1 MKTKLIAILMIALSM
16 GCVRNTEPGPCL
28 NDGEITL
35 YATAGGAGTKT
46 VLQQDGTV
54 FWNQEDCINV
64 FYGGKSGKF
73 TSTNNEKSAS
83 AAFVGTLEPFV
94 LDGTTEFVAAYPYS
108 EETTFS
114 GNKLDIKLPSEQ
126 LAQEGTFADDLYI
139 CVAKSKD
146 YNLFFYNVC
155 GGVKFSLGRDDI
167 KKVVFRGNDGET
179 LAGRLSVE
187 FDSDGKPVVSG
198 ISEGKSSVTIV
209 PPDGGTFKKWSFYYL
224 VLVPQSLQKG
234 YTIELYTDELAETIN
249 SDSAVTVRRSAW
261 GVLNGMGA
269 VPEAIDMGLSVK
281 WASFNLGSTRPEEY
295 GDYFA
300 WGAIEPLYDSLNPLL
315 WKDGVGLGYSWES
328 CSYTGLFFDAN
339 IHDYLIKISKYNT
352 DSSYGPVDNKI
363 TLELEDDAAHVN
375 LGGSW
380 RMPTQEECNE
390 LIDNCTT
397 VWTSQNGVYGRKF
410 TSKINGNSIFLPAA
424 GYWEYTGLFY
434 VGTRGDYWSSSLHTD
449 SPEWAYP
456 IYFGEDDIYG
466 NFFRRHQGQSIR
478 PVTDKGVRVSVTGI
492 TLNMSSLTLSVD
504 EMVDISAS
512 VTPSNATQKD
522 VIWSSSDTSVA
533 TVSLEGVVTAV
544 APGIAT
550 IIATTHDGGFTA
562 TCKVTVSAKAEWV
575 DLGLPSGIKWAS
587 CNLGATKPEEYGD
600 YFAWGEIEP
609 YYETGYA
616 QAESPVWKPGKENGY
631 EKLSSRWYTEGVG
644 MTGYSLEKGKVVLD
658 PEDDAAHVML
668 GEDWRIPSWAEVEEL
683 GQLCSREQV
692 EQNGV
697 KGVRVTGPNG
707 NSIFFPLT
715 GKRAGVD
722 LLYSGETS
730 SYWAN
735 SLLYGEYAHLFN
747 LLNPWTV
754 GWNWYYGASIRP
766 VFGSPL
772 VPVESVGLGDTEI
785 KMSIGET
792 FELKVSIVPEN
803 ATFKKVEWDIDG
815 QVVSIKEEEDGY
827 CITGKTLGTGT
838 IYFYSCDG
846 GKVAKC
852 KVTVTAKAEWVDLGL
867 PSGVKWATCNLG
879 ATKPEEYGDYFA
891 WGETSPYYES
901 GYAQS
906 DSPVWRRIPWSGQ
919 SYYNTGGY
927 GADSYMYYNSSEGD
941 RYADK
946 TFLDLEDDAAHVMFG
961 DEWRIPS
968 WAEMSELRNKCT
980 WELTMVNGSIGCKV
994 TGPNG
999 NSIFLPAAGDRSGM
1013 DKYYSGNDGLYWTS
1027 TRYPT
1032 SERRAVGL
1040 DFDID
1045 GVNKVTGYYRYY
1057 GFTIRPVYGY
1067 PPVPVESVSFDKTWL
1082 KIAVGEKAILEDRI
1096 VPENATFKSIT
1107 VLTSNS
1113 KVATLAYDE
1122 NGAIVVTGVSEG
1134 SAVITIFT
1142 TDGRAKATCTV
1153 VVSNSVVEPEAV
1165 DLGLPSGVKWASF
1178 NVGATKP
1185 EEYGDYF
1192 AWGATE
1198 PYYESQ
1204 DPIIWKE
1211 GKGAGYT
1218 WSNCPYCTSGDSEE
1232 NIKFSKY
1239 NTDDNKTTLEMKD
1252 DAARANWGGS
1262 WRMPTDSEFKELR
1275 LTRNNNADYKWEWVA
1290 INDIEGWK
1298 ITYLVNGNSIFLPA
1312 AGNRSGTNL
1321 RDTGIYGSY
1330 WSSSLN
1336 TGGSV
1341 YANCLYFRWG
1351 VAGDGSGYRNIGL
1364 PVRPVMK

>member
-1 MKTKLIAILMIALSM
+1 MIALSL
-16 GCVRNTEPGPCL
+16 GCVRNTEPGSCL
-28 NDGEITL
+28 NNGEITL

-46 VLQQDGTV
+46 VLQQDGNV

-64 FYGGKSGKF
+64 FYGGKIGKF
-73 TSTNNEKSAS
+73 TSTNTEKSAS
-83 AAFVGTLEPFV
+83 AAFVGTLESFV
-94 LDGTTEFVAAYPYS
+94 LDGTTEFMAAYPYS

-155 GGVKFSLGRDDI
+155 GGVKFSLGRDDV

-198 ISEGKSSVTIV
+198 ISEGKSSVSLV
-209 PPDGGTFKKWSFYYL
+209 APDGGTFKQGSYYYM
-224 VLVPQSLQKG
+224 VLAPQALQKG

-261 GVLNGMGA
+261 GVLKDMGT

-300 WGAIEPLYDSLNPLL
+300 WGETSPKSEYAWTNYKFRTTGDSWDNVVL
-315 WKDGVGLGYSWES
+315 
-328 CSYTGLFFDAN
+328 
-339 IHDYLIKISKYNT
+339 SKYNT
-352 DSSYGPVDNKI
+352 YRSEGPIDNKTI
-363 TLELEDDAAHVN
+363 LELADDAVRAN
-375 LGGSW
+375 WGGSW
-380 RMPTQEECNE
+380 RMPTIEEFEE
-390 LIDNCTT
+390 LIS
-397 VWTSQNGVYGRKF
+397 TSENETDYRLEWIAINDHKGW
-410 TSKINGNSIFLPAA
+410 KITYLLNGNSIFLPAA
-424 GYWEYTGLFY
+424 GGWSLSGFNNAGSSGY
-434 VGTRGDYWSSSLHTD
+434 YWSSSLNP
-449 SPEWAYP
+449 SYNNSSSRVALNF
-456 IYFGEDDIYG
+456 YFDKYWG
-466 NFFRRHQGQSIR
+466 HQNSGYRYEGYTIR
-478 PVTDKGVRVSVTGI
+478 PVTDEGVRVSVTGI
-492 TLNMSSLTLSVD
+492 SLNMSFLTLAVD
-504 EMVDISAS
+504 ETATISAG

-600 YFAWGEIEP
+600 HFAWGEIEP

-631 EKLSSRWYTEGVG
+631 EKLSSRWYMEGVG
-644 MTGYSLEKGKVVLD
+644 MTGYSIEKGKVVLD
-658 PEDDAAHVML
+658 PEDDAAHIML

-683 GQLCSREQV
+683 DQLCSWEQV
-692 EQNGV
+692 EQNGMM
-697 KGVRVTGPNG
+697 GVRATGPNG
-707 NSIFFPLT
+707 NSIFFPL
-715 GKRAGVD
+715 
-722 LLYSGETS
+722 SGEWIGLDFLYPGEWCG
-730 SYWAN
+730 YWAN
-735 SLLYGEYAHLFN
+735 SLLRGEIAHLFN
-747 LLNPWTV
+747 PLNPRTV

-766 VFGSPL
+766 VFGGPL

-792 FELKVSIVPEN
+792 FKLKVSVIPEN
-803 ATFKKVEWDIDG
+803 ATFKKVEWIYDG
-815 QVVSIKEEEDGY
+815 NIVSIKEEEDGY
-827 CITGKTLGTGT
+827 SITGKSLGSGA
-838 IYFYSCDG
+838 IYFYSWDG

-852 KVTVTAKAEWVDLGL
+852 KVTVIAKAEWVDLGL

-906 DSPVWRRIPWSGQ
+906 DSPVWRRIPWGGQ
-919 SYYNTGGY
+919 TYYETGGY
-927 GADSYMYYNSSEGD
+927 CAESYMYYNISEGD
-941 RYADK
+941 KYADK
-946 TFLDLEDDAAHVMFG
+946 TLLDLEDDAAHEMLG
-961 DEWRIPS
+961 DDWRIPS

-980 WELTMVNGSIGCKV
+980 WELTMVYMSPGYKV

-1032 SERRAVGL
+1032 SERGAVGL

-1045 GVNKVTGYYRYY
+1045 GVNKVTGYYRYH

-1165 DLGLPSGVKWASF
+1165 DLGLPSGLKWASC
-1178 NVGATKP
+1178 NVGANAP

-1192 AWGATE
+1192 AWGATAPQE
-1198 PYYESQ
+1198 SNYYYW
-1204 DPIIWKE
+1204 D
-1211 GKGAGYT
+1211 T
-1218 WSNCPYCTSGDSEE
+1218 CPFCTGGEWDEAQ
-1232 NIKFSKY
+1232 FSKY
-1239 NTDDNKTTLEMKD
+1239 NTSSNNGPIDNNTVLDPED
-1252 DAARANWGGS
+1252 DAAAVNWGGS
-1262 WRMPTDSEFKELR
+1262 WRMPTIEEWQELLDECTWTWTTQNGVSGR
-1275 LTRNNNADYKWEWVA
+1275 LVT
-1290 INDIEGWK
+1290 GS
-1298 ITYLVNGNSIFLPA
+1298 NGNSIFLPA
-1312 AGNRSGTNL
+1312 AGYRFNTFLNSA
-1321 RDTGIYGSY
+1321 GSIGDY
-1330 WSSSLN
+1330 WSSSLY
-1336 TGGSV
+1336 TDIPYGAYHV
-1341 YANCLYFRWG
+1341 YFKSGNCDWRDY
-1351 VAGDGSGYRNIGL
+1351 YRCRGQS
-1364 PVRPVMK
+1364 VRPVSE

>member
-1 MKTKLIAILMIALSM
+1 MMALSM

-73 TSTNNEKSAS
+73 TSTNEEKSAS

-261 GVLNGMGA
+261 GVLKDMGT
-269 VPEAIDMGLSVK
+269 VPEAIDLGLSVK

-300 WGAIEPLYDSLNPLL
+300 WGETTPKSEYTWTNYKFRTTGDSWDNVVL
-315 WKDGVGLGYSWES
+315 
-328 CSYTGLFFDAN
+328 
-339 IHDYLIKISKYNT
+339 SKYNT
-352 DSSYGPVDNKI
+352 YRSEGPIDNKTI
-363 TLELEDDAAHVN
+363 LELADDAVRAN
-375 LGGSW
+375 WGGSW
-380 RMPTQEECNE
+380 RMPTIEEFVELFSTSENE
-390 LIDNCTT
+390 TDYRLEWIEINDHKG
-397 VWTSQNGVYGRKF
+397 W
-410 TSKINGNSIFLPAA
+410 KITYLLNGNSIFLPAA
-424 GYWEYTGLFY
+424 GDWSLSGFNNAGSKGY
-434 VGTRGDYWSSSLHTD
+434 YWSSSLNP
-449 SPEWAYP
+449 SYNNSSSRVALNF
-456 IYFGEDDIYG
+456 YFDKYWG
-466 NFFRRHQGQSIR
+466 HQNSGYRYEGYTIR
-478 PVTDKGVRVSVTGI
+478 PVTDEGVRVSVTGI
-492 TLNMSSLTLSVD
+492 SLDMSTLTLVLD
-504 EMVDISAS
+504 ERKI
-512 VTPSNATQKD
+512 VTATVSPSNATQKN
-522 VIWSSSDTSVA
+522 VIWQSSNTLVA
-533 TVSLEGVVTAV
+533 TVNQQGLVAPV
-544 APGIAT
+544 APGTAT
-550 IIATTHDGGFTA
+550 ITATTYDGGFTA
-562 TCKVTVSAKAEWV
+562 TCAVTIKSAGSPSGIEAV

-600 YFAWGEIEP
+600 Y
-609 YYETGYA
+609 Y
-616 QAESPVWKPGKENGY
+616 
-631 EKLSSRWYTEGVG
+631 
-644 MTGYSLEKGKVVLD
+644 
-658 PEDDAAHVML
+658 
-668 GEDWRIPSWAEVEEL
+668 
-683 GQLCSREQV
+683 
-692 EQNGV
+692 
-697 KGVRVTGPNG
+697 
-707 NSIFFPLT
+707 
-715 GKRAGVD
+715 
-722 LLYSGETS
+722 
-730 SYWAN
+730 
-735 SLLYGEYAHLFN
+735 
-747 LLNPWTV
+747 
-754 GWNWYYGASIRP
+754 
-766 VFGSPL
+766 
-772 VPVESVGLGDTEI
+772 
-785 KMSIGET
+785 
-792 FELKVSIVPEN
+792 
-803 ATFKKVEWDIDG
+803 
-815 QVVSIKEEEDGY
+815 
-827 CITGKTLGTGT
+827 
-838 IYFYSCDG
+838 
-846 GKVAKC
+846 
-852 KVTVTAKAEWVDLGL
+852 
-867 PSGVKWATCNLG
+867 
-879 ATKPEEYGDYFA
+879 A

-919 SYYNTGGY
+919 TYYETGGY
-927 GADSYMYYNSSEGD
+927 CAESYMYYNISEGD
-941 RYADK
+941 KYADK
-946 TFLDLEDDAAHVMFG
+946 TLLDLEDDAAHEMFG
-961 DEWRIPS
+961 DDWRIPS

-980 WELTMVNGSIGCKV
+980 WELTMVNGSIGYRV

-999 NSIFLPAAGDRSGM
+999 NSIFLPSAGDRSGL

-1032 SERRAVGL
+1032 IERRAMGL
-1040 DFDID
+1040 DFDVD
-1045 GVNKVTGYYRYY
+1045 GVNKVTGYYRYH

-1067 PPVPVESVSFDKTWL
+1067 PPVPVESVSFDKTEL

-1142 TDGRAKATCTV
+1142 TDGRSKATCTV

-1185 EEYGDYF
+1185 EECGDYF
-1192 AWGATE
+1192 AWGETS
-1198 PYYESQ
+1198 PKDDYSWPNY
-1204 DPIIWKE
+1204 KFR
-1211 GKGAGYT
+1211 
-1218 WSNCPYCTSGDSEE
+1218 TSGDSNTNVE
-1232 NIKFSKY
+1232 FSKY
-1239 NTDDNKTTLEMKD
+1239 NTTSSYGLMDNKALLELDD
-1252 DAARANWGGS
+1252 DAAHVNWGGS
-1262 WRMPTDSEFKELR
+1262 WRMPTHEEFLELIDNCTTEWT
-1275 LTRNNNADYKWEWVA
+1275 TRNGVYGIKCISV
-1290 INDIEGWK
+1290 I
-1298 ITYLVNGNSIFLPA
+1298 NGNSIFLPA
-1312 AGNRSGTNL
+1312 DGDNSFYWFSSLRKDQPIDAFSLWFTSSDVYSSAATIRCAGSMVRPVSDEGVRVSVTGISLYKSSHTMAVDKKATMIATVTPSNATRKDVVWSSSNPSVATVSWEGVVTAVAIGTATITATTYDGGFTATCTVTVKSEGPTSGTENGHEYVDL
-1321 RDTGIYGSY
+1321 GLPSGLKWATCNVGANAPEEYGDYFAWGETEPYYSSMDPLVWKPGKEEGYNWLSYKWCNDSFETINTSTLYTYTLTKYNNDSSYGPVVDNKTRLDLEDDAASVNWGGDWRMPTADECDELCNNCTVEKATQNGINGMLFTSNINGTSIFLPCAGACLHSFFEVGSIGRY
-1330 WSSSLN
+1330 WSSSIVWYAPNFAIDMTLN
-1336 TGGSV
+1336 PSGIQGD
-1341 YANCLYFRWG
+1341 YRLY
-1351 VAGDGSGYRNIGL
+1351 GYT
-1364 PVRPVMK
+1364 VRPVIE